1 MDFLSNS
8 WVISFVT
15 TVISSFFINSVVY
28 FFKRKY
34 YKKRIANANMELIR
48 TVKNFVS
55 EGQIPAVLLIESLSQ
70 AYSESNKVKRSEMI
84 NVDQVIN
91 HLLKDIFESNF
102 ISVQQKSD
110 ISKELMDLKEHSLDK
125 EVENNE
131 EAGGNSNK
139 YRWYMNVLIIMCIC
153 TFSLYSLNE
162 IWSIFEFIPFETIMI
177 LLMIIIVITKSIEFL
192 MVINKP
198 FQSPRRRA
206 CGH

>member
-131 EAGGNSNK
+131 EASGNSNK

>member
-1 MDFLSNS
+1 MDFLSNA

-15 TVISSFFINSVVY
+15 TVISTFFINSIVY

-55 EGQIPAVLLIESLSQ
+55 EGQIPSVLLIQSLSQ
-70 AYSESNKVKRSEMI
+70 AYSESNSVKRSEMN

-91 HLLKDIFESNF
+91 HLLKDIFETNF

-110 ISKELMDLKEHSLDK
+110 ISKELMDLKEHSLDE

-131 EAGGNSNK
+131 EASGISNK
-139 YRWYMNVLIIMCIC
+139 MRLYINVAVFMFFCSLSLYYLNEAWNIFELYPLEMVMVILLIISII
-153 TFSLYSLNE
+153 TSLISAWFILDLSLGKL
-162 IWSIFEFIPFETIMI
+162 FKK
-177 LLMIIIVITKSIEFL
+177 KST
-192 MVINKP
+192 
-198 FQSPRRRA
+198 
-206 CGH
+206 

>member
-15 TVISSFFINSVVY
+15 TVVSSFFINSVVY

-55 EGQIPAVLLIESLSQ
+55 EGQIPSVLLIESLSQ
-70 AYSESNKVKRSEMI
+70 AYSESNSVKRSEMN

-91 HLLKDIFESNF
+91 HLLKDIFETNF

-125 EVENNE
+125 EFKNNE
-131 EAGGNSNK
+131 EVSGNSNEF
-139 YRWYMNVLIIMCIC
+139 RWYINALIIMCIS
-153 TFSLYSLNE
+153 TFSLYSSNE
-162 IWSIFEFIPFETIMI
+162 LWGIFEFLPMETIMI
-177 LLMIIIVITKSIEFL
+177 LLVILLVITKMIEYW

-198 FQSPRRRA
+198 FKKKST
-206 CGH
+206 

>member
-1 MDFLSNS
+1 MDFLSNA

-15 TVISSFFINSVVY
+15 TVISTFFINSIVY

-55 EGQIPAVLLIESLSQ
+55 EGQIPSVLLIQSLSQ
-70 AYSESNKVKRSEMI
+70 AYSESNSVKRSEMN

-91 HLLKDIFESNF
+91 HLLKDIFETNF

-125 EVENNE
+125 EFKNNE
-131 EAGGNSNK
+131 EVSGNSNEF
-139 YRWYMNVLIIMCIC
+139 RWYINALIIMCIS
-153 TFSLYSLNE
+153 TFSLYSSNE
-162 IWSIFEFIPFETIMI
+162 LWGIFEFLPMETIMI
-177 LLMIIIVITKSIEFL
+177 LLIILLVITKMVEYW

-198 FQSPRRRA
+198 FKKKST
-206 CGH
+206 

>member
-15 TVISSFFINSVVY
+15 TVVSSFFINSVVY

-55 EGQIPAVLLIESLSQ
+55 EGQIPSVLLIESLSQ
-70 AYSESNKVKRSEMI
+70 AYSESNSVKRSEMN

-91 HLLKDIFESNF
+91 HLLKDIFETNF

-110 ISKELMDLKEHSLDK
+110 ISKELMDLKEQLLDE
-125 EVENNE
+125 EVDNNE
-131 EAGGNSNK
+131 ESSGILNKLNFYINAG
-139 YRWYMNVLIIMCIC
+139 VIMYFGSF
-153 TFSLYSLNE
+153 TLYSLNKY
-162 IWSIFEFIPFETIMI
+162 WDIFRFYPVEPVTVI
-177 LLMIIIVITKSIEFL
+177 LLGLSTIACLICVWIIVSVKYFKKKST
-192 MVINKP
+192 
-198 FQSPRRRA
+198 
-206 CGH
+206 

>member
-55 EGQIPAVLLIESLSQ
+55 EGQIPSVLLIESLSQ
-70 AYSESNKVKRSEMI
+70 AYSESNSVKRSEMN

-91 HLLKDIFESNF
+91 HLLKDIFETNF

-131 EAGGNSNK
+131 EASGDSNK
-139 YRWYMNVLIIMCIC
+139 FRWYINALIIMYIC
-153 TFSLYSLNE
+153 TLSLYSLNE
-162 IWSIFEFIPFETIMI
+162 LWNIFDFIPIETIMI
-177 LLMIIIVITKSIEFL
+177 LLLVITTITKLIEYW

-198 FQSPRRRA
+198 FQKKST
-206 CGH
+206 